1 MVYINDI
8 IRRIFQFFLFL
19 TIVTALT
26 SAAGQGSEHSKWK
39 RARPALCKSDPSD
52 DHSHTT

>member
-26 SAAGQGSEHSKWK
+26 SATGQGGEHSKWK
-39 RARPALCKSDPSD
+39 RARPAQCQADPSD
-52 DHSHTT
+52 DHSHTI